1 MSCQCQNDV
10 EILWKTFV
18 STLCNVDS
26 TLFERWTPALYQRC
40 TTLKS
45 NVRFYF
51 IFSVESTLFQ
61 RWSTTLKL
69 CWSDA
74 DMLAMAYSLQDVDRF
89 LIRPHHLF
97 KYILYRKRVKPT
109 YLQSADNDQKTI
121 TYNSNSTSHA
131 KMISMCMYF
140 FIFYFFFRF
149 LSQQF
154 LRSQRNGENVRNGDW
169 RWYLQYDNRIQ
180 RKKWNN
186 NNKSELQ

>member
-1 MSCQCQNDV
+1 MSCQRQNNV
-10 EILWKTFV
+10 KILWKTFV

-45 NVRFYF
+45 NDRFCF

-74 DMLAMAYSLQDVDRF
+74 DMLVMAYSLQDVDRF
-89 LIRPHHLF
+89 SIRLRHLF

-109 YLQSADNDQKTI
+109 YLQSADRDQKTI
-121 TYNSNSTSHA
+121 SYNNNSTSHA
-131 KMISMCMYF
+131 KVISMCVYF
-140 FIFYFFFRF
+140 FIYVFFSPITTER
-149 LSQQF
+149 
-154 LRSQRNGENVRNGDW
+154 
-169 RWYLQYDNRIQ
+169 
-180 RKKWNN
+180 RKCT
-186 NNKSELQ
+186 